1 MAFGLSAGAALL
13 AGAGAAVVGT
23 ALLSGPEYDSS
34 GQIRSAEGSERVA
47 NRQLDIN
54 EKQFAESK
62 ALQEEFL
69 ELTRKNNAADEEV
82 KALQAGLM
90 RDQASRRENV
100 FNPLE
105 DRLVAEAK
113 DYDSTERVSSEMGKA
128 DSAVIKA
135 YDRAVQAAGKDQ
147 LRLGVN
153 PNSAKAMALRE
164 NASIDLASRA
174 AGAST
179 QAAAATKGKGFA
191 MRMDVAGLGRNLATN
206 QTAAAQSA
214 LTASQ
219 SQNNSFGNVIK
230 TGNDNVSTLNQGFGG
245 ANNAFSSAGSLY
257 GNAAEAQYNSDPMN
271 QLMKV
276 GGYAFGQWAGGG
288 FK

>member
-1 MAFGLSAGAALL
+1 MSFAIA
-13 AGAGAAVVGT
+13 AAVGGGLLVG
-23 ALLSGPEYDSS
+23 SMMGGQEYDAS
-34 GQIRSAEGSERVA
+34 GQIRSAEGNERIA
-47 NRQLDIN
+47 NRQMDIN

-113 DYDSTERVSSEMGKA
+113 DYDSAERISSEMGKA

-135 YDRAVQAAGKDQ
+135 YDRAIQAAGKDQ
-147 LRLGVN
+147 LRLGIN
-153 PNSAKAMALRE
+153 PNSAKALALRE

-219 SQNNSFGNVIK
+219 SQNNSFSNVIK
-230 TGNDNVSTLNQGFGG
+230 TGNDSMSTLNQGFGG
-245 ANNAFSSAGSLY
+245 ASNAFSSAGNLY
-257 GNAAEAQYNSDPMN
+257 GSAAEAQYNSDPMN

-288 FK
+288 FKGL